1 MWKMIKKIPTT
12 KLWGI
17 LAWVLAIYLTIV
29 AVITQ
34 SDAMIT
40 HCGVAYGEVSVF
52 TVVYANKAKAENK
65 LKISYGFIKK
75 LADKYGIE
83 NITPIL
89 EKIIE
94 E

>member
-1 MWKMIKKIPTT
+1 MIKFIKKISTT
-12 KLWGI
+12 KLWG
-17 LAWVLAIYLTIV
+17 LLSWAVAISLTIV

-40 HCGVAYGEVSVF
+40 LCGLAYGEVSVF
-52 TVVYANKAKAENK
+52 TAVYANKAKAENK

-83 NITPIL
+83 NIIPIL
-89 EKIIE
+89 EKIIDE
-94 E
+94 

>member
-1 MWKMIKKIPTT
+1 MLKMIKKIPTT
-12 KLWGI
+12 KLWGY
-17 LAWVLAIYLTIV
+17 LSWVVAISLTIV
-29 AVITQ
+29 AIITQ

-40 HCGVAYGEVSVF
+40 LCGLAYGEVSVF

-83 NITPIL
+83 NIIPIL

>member
-1 MWKMIKKIPTT
+1 MIKFIKKIPTI

-17 LAWVLAIYLTIV
+17 LSWIVAISLTIV

-34 SDAMIT
+34 SDVMVT
-40 HCGVAYGEVSVF
+40 LCGLAYGEVSVF
-52 TVVYANKAKAENK
+52 TAVYANKAKAENK

>member
-17 LAWVLAIYLTIV
+17 LSWVVAISLTIV

-40 HCGVAYGEVSVF
+40 LCGLAYGEVSVF
-52 TVVYANKAKAENK
+52 TAVYANKAKAENK

-83 NITPIL
+83 NIIPIL

>member
-1 MWKMIKKIPTT
+1 MIKFIKKIPTI

-17 LAWVLAIYLTIV
+17 LSWAVAISLTIV

-40 HCGVAYGEVSVF
+40 LCGLAYGEVSVF
-52 TVVYANKAKAENK
+52 TAVYANKAKAENK

-89 EKIIE
+89 EKIIGE
-94 E
+94 

>member
-1 MWKMIKKIPTT
+1 MWKMIKKISTT
-12 KLWGI
+12 KLWGA
-17 LAWVLAIYLTIV
+17 LSWVVAI
-29 AVITQ
+29 ITQ
-34 SDAMIT
+34 SDGMIT
-40 HCGVAYGEVSVF
+40 LCGLAYGEVSVF

-83 NITPIL
+83 NIIPIL

>member
-1 MWKMIKKIPTT
+1 MIKFIKKIPTI

-17 LAWVLAIYLTIV
+17 LSWLVAIFLTIV

-40 HCGVAYGEVSVF
+40 LCGLAYGEVSVF
-52 TVVYANKAKAENK
+52 TAVYANKAKAENK

>member
-1 MWKMIKKIPTT
+1 MIKFIKKIPTI

-17 LAWVLAIYLTIV
+17 LSWLVAIFLTIV

-34 SDAMIT
+34 SDIMVT
-40 HCGVAYGEVSVF
+40 LCGLAYGEVSVF
-52 TVVYANKAKAENK
+52 TAVYANKAKAENK
-65 LKISYGFIKK
+65 LKISYAFIKK